1 MLSPKRCHG
10 LGSSSI
16 GLYCHLPP
24 RPPLFCD
31 FFVSIPAWNALFPA
45 LPNNHSDSN
54 RCQGYWPFS
63 LLIKVLKPKTWNLL
77 YQKQNTFLNSFS
89 QVQVAFLSCDKD
101 IATASFNKAVNY
113 RRKENLNSLYLV
125 VHHTFPIE

>member
-1 MLSPKRCHG
+1 MPG
-10 LGSSSI
+10 LLTFLTI
-16 GLYCHLPP
+16 
-24 RPPLFCD
+24 D
-31 FFVSIPAWNALFPA
+31 
-45 LPNNHSDSN
+45 
-54 RCQGYWPFS
+54 Q
-63 LLIKVLKPKTWNLL
+63 VLKPKTWNLL